1 MPRTEEPDR
10 HQTFTCVK
18 HTTPGAHATLARKAT
33 EGTANGVK
41 GEIQTMKRLVVAA
54 LALVAVIALAAF
66 AGRAQPASAKPTGG
80 SLTGTGSTFVFPLV
94 SKWIPAVDEALG
106 IKLTYS
112 PTGSGAGI
120 AQVTARTVDFG
131 ASDAPLTADQAAA
144 CRGCVVIPWALAA
157 TSVPYNL
164 PGLNGRLRL
173 NGTVLANI
181 YLGQITRW
189 NAPAIK
195 KLNPGLDLPNLEIKP
210 VYRSDGSGT
219 TYNFTDYLSAV
230 SPQWKSR
237 VGLGTSVNFPAGSG
251 ARGSSGVT
259 GVVRQTEGALTYV
272 DAAYSIQNKLQFA
285 LMQNRAGKFT
295 TPGIRGVTQAVSGLP
310 KKVTSLSQMKIVDP
324 PRSAGKLAYPI
335 STFTYVIVPASSG
348 TKAADLRKLIYWAVT
363 GGQKY
368 CPPLFFV
375 PLPRSVQG
383 FAYREIKK
391 IQSGS

>member
-1 MPRTEEPDR
+1 
-10 HQTFTCVK
+10 
-18 HTTPGAHATLARKAT
+18 
-33 EGTANGVK
+33 
-41 GEIQTMKRLVVAA
+41 MKRFVLTA
-54 LALVAVIALAAF
+54 LALAAAIALAAF
-66 AGRAQPASAKPTGG
+66 AGRAQPASAKSTAG
-80 SLTGTGSTFVFPLV
+80 SLTGTGSTFVFPLI
-94 SKWIPAVDEALG
+94 SKWIPAVDQALG

-131 ASDAPLTADQAAA
+131 ASDAPLSADQAAA
-144 CRGCVVIPWALAA
+144 CKGCVTIPWALAA
-157 TSVPYNL
+157 TSIPYNL

-195 KLNPGLDLPNLEIKP
+195 KLNPKLNLPDLEIKP

-237 VGLGTSVNFPAGSG
+237 VGLGTSVNFPTGSG

-259 GVVRQTEGALTYV
+259 GVVRATEGALTYV
-272 DAAYSIQNKLQFA
+272 DAAYSIQNKLTFA

-295 TPGIRGVTQAVSGLP
+295 TPGIRGVTQAVSTLP
-310 KKVTSLSQMKIVDP
+310 KKITSLSQMKIVDP
-324 PRSAGKLAYPI
+324 PKSAGKLAYPI
-335 STFTYVIVPASSG
+335 STFTYVIVPINSG
-348 TKAADLRKLIYWAVT
+348 GKAADLRKLIYWAVT

-375 PLPRSVQG
+375 PMPQQVQA

-391 IQSGS
+391 IQAGT